1 MDIEPTTLTRGIQ
14 AVWDTNNIAII
25 VLFLVAVAEAALIY
39 VLLNGL
45 LKTKDVMASL
55 EKSISI
61 LNERIKHD

>member
-1 MDIEPTTLTRGIQ
+1 MDIEPTTLTRGIH